1 MPCSVCKKTGH
12 NIKTCKTDM
21 KEFIRTIANGPKV
34 LENLIIDY
42 KYQLD
47 HSKKYKKSLS
57 LIKNSKKIKRWR
69 QNISSYIFIMMFNNY
84 L

>member
-1 MPCSVCKKTGH
+1 MTCSVCKKTGH

-34 LENLIIDY
+34 VEDLILDY

-57 LIKNSKKIKRWR
+57 LIKNSKKIKKWR
-69 QNISSYIFIMMFNNY
+69 TSISSYIIIMMFNRR